1 MAIMGKKL
9 DIIQV
14 EGFVS
19 LLLLYFLFYLNIWR
33 IYYEY
38 KTDSATEV
46 A

>member
-9 DIIQV
+9 DIIQI
-14 EGFVS
+14 EGVVS
-19 LLLLYFLFYLNIWR
+19 LLLLYFLFSLNFWR

-38 KTDSATEV
+38 KIDSATEV

>member
-14 EGFVS
+14 EGVVS
-19 LLLLYFLFYLNIWR
+19 LLLLHFLFYLNFWR

-38 KTDSATEV
+38 KINSATEV